1 MTQIAILGF
10 GNIGSGVAEM
20 LKRNADYIR
29 EASGDDIA
37 VKYVLD
43 KRDLTGSGY
52 EACAV
57 GSIDDIVSDPSVSTQ
72 ERLRARRLRTSYWRQ
87 AYGRLAIRR
96 SSIVTS

>member
-20 LKRNADYIR
+20 LKRNAAYIR
-29 EASGDDIA
+29 EAVGDDIA

-57 GSIDDIVSDPSVSTQ
+57 SSIDDIVALK
-72 ERLRARRLRTSYWRQ
+72 EMNMYGAIIGK
-87 AYGRLAIRR
+87 AYYTGAIDLQKA
-96 SSIVTS
+96 IEVAK

>member
-20 LKRNADYIR
+20 LTRNAEYIR
-29 EASGDDIA
+29 EAAGDDIA

-52 EACAV
+52 ENCAV
-57 GSIDDIVSDPSVSTQ
+57 KSMQEILSDPSVS
-72 ERLRARRLRTSYWRQ
+72 
-87 AYGRLAIRR
+87 
-96 SSIVTS
+96 IVCEIIITGI